1 MATCQ
6 TDAAAAAAPAGS
18 GLDDQTDT
26 VVWCVCGAWPQAT
39 KTPWRPFT
47 ADSAAPPVALSFWA
61 TPLIFQSPLH
71 NRISVLPARLACPFF
86 ARPRAPPS
94 SLSRFATQR
103 RCHRSFLGQR
113 PARRCALVPATTKRL
128 SHRRSAANA
137 TPAARLPPPKRPPL
151 IPTSVHASASCIFGC
166 FHGAP
171 PPAPNHGLGFCG
183 SGFWRLPPSFST
195 PCLSQRHCR
204 LQ

>member
-1 MATCQ
+1 MPPPPPP
-6 TDAAAAAAPAGS
+6 PAGS
-18 GLDDQTDT
+18 GLDDQTTDT
-26 VVWCVCGAWPQAT
+26 VWSLWCVCVELGHRPQKHLGVPSQPIRRRLLWRFRFGPPLSFFNRLSTTEFRFYLHAWPARFLLGHE
-39 KTPWRPFT
+39 PL
-47 ADSAAPPVALSFWA
+47 PP
-61 TPLIFQSPLH
+61 P
-71 NRISVLPARLACPFF
+71 
-86 ARPRAPPS
+86 
-94 SLSRFATQR
+94 LSRFATQR